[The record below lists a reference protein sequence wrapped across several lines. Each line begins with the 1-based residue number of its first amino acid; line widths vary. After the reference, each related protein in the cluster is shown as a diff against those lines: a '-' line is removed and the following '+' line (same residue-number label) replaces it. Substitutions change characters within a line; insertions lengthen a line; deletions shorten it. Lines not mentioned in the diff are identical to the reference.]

1 MKSTFLIIG
10 IILPIMMI
18 LFSYLSSKYSLY
30 KRQSVRILYIL
41 TGVIF
46 VAGGVILLP
55 IISQPRFDY
64 SSYRVLCGG
73 IVAFVGIITRIVTL
87 LYLKKQGANPN
98 LDNPNSLVTTGPY
111 GLVRHPQYS
120 SGIVF
125 LIGWFLAW
133 GGIYSLI
140 ILPIVILAI
149 CIQAIIEEKYILI
162 NKFGDEYNRYKKNV
176 GMLVPK
182 FVKQDFKSINKMTQ

>member
-1 MKSTFLIIG
+1 
-10 IILPIMMI
+10 MMI
-18 LFSYLSSKYSLY
+18 LFSYLSSKYPLY
-30 KRQSVRILYIL
+30 KRQSVRIIYIF

-55 IISQPRFDY
+55 IIEQPRFDY
-64 SSYRVLCGG
+64 SIYRVLCGG
-73 IVAFVGIITRIVTL
+73 IVAFIGIIIRIITTL

-111 GLVRHPQYS
+111 GIVRHPQYS

-125 LIGWFLAW
+125 LMGWFLAW

-140 ILPIVILAI
+140 IYPYYGFFF
-149 CIQAIIEEKYILI
+149 QAIIEEKYILI
-162 NKFGDEYNRYKKNV
+162 NKF
-176 GMLVPK
+176 
-182 FVKQDFKSINKMTQ
+182 

>member
-1 MKSTFLIIG
+1 
-10 IILPIMMI
+10 MI

-30 KRQSVRILYIL
+30 KNQMIRIFYIL

-46 VAGGVILLP
+46 VAGGIILLP

-64 SSYRVLCGG
+64 CIYRFLCGG
-73 IVAFVGIITRIVTL
+73 IFAFFGIITRIITL
-87 LYLKKQGANPN
+87 LYLKNRDANPN
-98 LDNPNSLVTTGPY
+98 LDNPNNLVTTGPY

-140 ILPIVILAI
+140 ILPFIILVIF
-149 CIQAIIEEKYILI
+149 IQARIEEKYILE
-162 NKFGDEYNRYKKNV
+162 NKFREEYTNYKKNV
-176 GMLVPK
+176 GMFLPK
-182 FVKQDFKSINKMTQ
+182 FKK